1 MRLYSIVLKNIRQRA
16 LASTLTII
24 SITLGVALVAGILLI
39 RAETEDNFFKSAD
52 GWDLIVGYK
61 GSPLEIVLSTVF
73 NLAYAS
79 NTTPM
84 SVYNQILD
92 DPRVEF
98 AIPFCTGVAYRD
110 FPVVATSRDLYDR
123 FEYRRG
129 RFLRDDDPSSYVPG
143 DRIEL
148 LRGNWFTEKRGEA
161 VIGAFVERNS
171 SLRVGSEFYAGPN
184 VIDDET
190 ARKFYAYYGQPC
202 KVVGVMAPTG
212 TPIDKAIYVSLNT
225 WFNFEGHVIV
235 KKATDPGVKR
245 SPVNPSPPVTGV
257 EAPSAGGAE
266 DDQDNLADIPFGF
279 VGPIK
284 QKKTFY
290 QITAIGVRLKPG
302 VDPEKIVAQMDR
314 TSDVAQAVIP
324 DRQIEYFFTDVL
336 GWISALFVATAGTVV
351 IVSAISIMV
360 WIYNSMNER
369 RRDVAIMRSL
379 GAGRWTVFSAIL
391 LESSTLCTVGAL
403 LGIPVA
409 HLAVQVAGNYI
420 HLRSGILIH
429 PWSFASYELLLLV
442 GTALLGAVVGI
453 LPAVKA
459 YETDVAQNLNPLA

>member
-1 MRLYSIVLKNIRQRA
+1 MRLYAIVLKNIRQRA

-24 SITLGVALVAGILLI
+24 SITLGVALVAAILLV
-39 RAETEDNFFKSAD
+39 RTETESNFFDSAD

-61 GSPLEIVLSTVF
+61 GSPLEIVLCTVF

-84 SVYNQILD
+84 SVYEQVLD

-98 AIPFCTGVAYRD
+98 AIPFCTGVSYRD

-123 FEYRRG
+123 FEYQRG
-129 RFLRDDDPSSYVPG
+129 RFLRGDDRSSYVPG
-143 DRIEL
+143 KRIEM
-148 LRGNWFTEKRGEA
+148 LRGDWFTEKRGEA
-161 VIGAFVERNS
+161 VIGAFVEKNS
-171 SLRVGSEFYAGPN
+171 PLQIDSTFYAGPS

-212 TPIDKAIYVSLNT
+212 TPIDKCVYVSLNT
-225 WFNFEGHVIV
+225 WFNFEGHVIERKDV
-235 KKATDPGVKR
+235 DRPDESASPKR
-245 SPVNPSPPVTGV
+245 ARLRTSVERLPDEESGEANVPALPP
-257 EAPSAGGAE
+257 
-266 DDQDNLADIPFGF
+266 GF

-284 QKKTFY
+284 QRETFY

-302 VDPEKIVAQMDR
+302 TDPEKIVAQMDKS
-314 TSDVAQAVIP
+314 SDLAQAVIP
-324 DRQIEYFFTDVL
+324 AHQIEYFFSDIL
-336 GWISALFVATAGTVV
+336 GWISALFIATAGMVV

-369 RRDVAIMRSL
+369 RRDIAIMRSL
-379 GAGRWTVFSAIL
+379 GASRWTVFSSIL
-391 LESSTLCTVGAL
+391 LESATLCAVGAF

-409 HLAVQVAGNYI
+409 HFAVLLAGNYI
-420 HLRSGILIH
+420 HLKSGILIH
-429 PWSFASYELLLLV
+429 PWSFAPYEILLFV
-442 GTALLGAVVGI
+442 GTAILGAVVGI
-453 LPAVKA
+453 LPAVRA
-459 YETDVAQNLNPLA
+459 YETDVAQNLNPLT